1 MQEQQYEFDLDY
13 ESAHVK
19 EILLQEDME
28 AFRENFLSYPLYD
41 QTQIYLSLEQEDR
54 IRMYH
59 YLSPKEMSDMFE
71 ILEEDVES
79 IEVYL
84 MEMNKQYAAD
94 MLADMYTDNAVDM
107 LQQLPEEVI
116 PTYLRLMDREQASQI
131 RDIIDYDDETAG
143 AIMTTEFISLKANQ
157 TVRSAMALLKSKS
170 SEAEMIY
177 YLYIINNEN
186 QLVGVLSLRD
196 LIMSH
201 EDSMISDIMSDRV
214 VTVNVD
220 DDQEDV
226 AHVARDYDFLAM
238 PVVDENNILLGII
251 TVDDILDVMH
261 EEATSDYSGL
271 AAVDVDETTSN
282 PFKAAGKR
290 LPWLITLLFLGM
302 G

>member
-59 YLSPKEMSDMFE
+59 YLSPKEMSNMFE

-290 LPWLITLLFLGM
+290 LP
-302 G
+302 